1 MCSHQ
6 WLLRERARSMG
17 LCPGPQGV
25 PKASPGLA
33 VEPVCPTLLPLC
45 LVCAPPRLLARCP
58 WRFWKFSGYLLVLS
72 PPHFPFSLSGPPVG
86 GDLLSERC
94 LFCDDW
100 HSVPCSPA
108 CLHCAASLSAFQA
121 RPSLLCVSLSF
132 TPFPHFCLCRACCRL
147 SSRPCQRP
155 WELTGRSGPGGSC
168 PLPAPAFSCPTPQ
181 EPSGVGLGLP
191 SGVSMVPLPLGSG
204 LLRPR
209 PGTLHGPSAVCPPAQ
224 PLLPGGGHSVT

>member
-1 MCSHQ
+1 MCSRQ

-121 RPSLLCVSLSF
+121 RPSLLCASLSF
-132 TPFPHFCLCRACCRL
+132 NPLAPLLSRSLQTFFTSLSEALGAHWPLWAWWVVPPACTCILLPNTPGAKWRGAGPAVRGQHGASPPGLRASQAAPRDSPRPLC
-147 SSRPCQRP
+147 
-155 WELTGRSGPGGSC
+155 G
-168 PLPAPAFSCPTPQ
+168 LPARPT
-181 EPSGVGLGLP
+181 VA
-191 SGVSMVPLPLGSG
+191 
-204 LLRPR
+204 
-209 PGTLHGPSAVCPPAQ
+209 PGR
-224 PLLPGGGHSVT
+224 